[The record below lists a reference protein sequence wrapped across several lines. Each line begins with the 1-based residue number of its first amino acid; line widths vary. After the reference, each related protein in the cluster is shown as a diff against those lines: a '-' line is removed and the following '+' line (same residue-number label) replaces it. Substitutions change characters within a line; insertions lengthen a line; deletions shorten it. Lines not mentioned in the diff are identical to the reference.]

1 MEWNFGAQTLA
12 FFAWRMDIP
21 WQGQKPSKRF
31 MVKRTRNIFYFFL
44 KKHLR
49 LSDLFGEETNEKGPK
64 QRNLRPTERKL
75 LPESERNSS
84 QLFIHFLQ

>member
-1 MEWNFGAQTLA
+1 
-12 FFAWRMDIP
+12 
-21 WQGQKPSKRF
+21 

-49 LSDLFGEETNEKGPK
+49 LSDLFGEETNKKGPK